1 MRGEGA
7 DGPVVAE
14 MPSNTGGAKRR
25 DNPAEETGLNHQWEE
40 PRIASRWSLPSGRL
54 GTGSVSSDA
63 RTTLRPRAQV
73 PASGARSHSVS
84 RAKAPT

>member
-25 DNPAEETGLNHQWEE
+25 DNPAEETGQPAMGGAENRFALV
-40 PRIASRWSLPSGRL
+40 PSLGKTRDRL
-54 GTGSVSSDA
+54 C
-63 RTTLRPRAQV
+63 LL
-73 PASGARSHSVS
+73 
-84 RAKAPT
+84 